1 MIKFPCD
8 TVLLLQ
14 SFHFLFFFLFL
25 LALYVSHI
33 LLKKHQLCYTYGS
46 KDFQRSTV
54 ERGNSDSFR
63 INILSADSLTTSPEN
78 ATVENKQKSE
88 NVAI

>member
-14 SFHFLFFFLFL
+14 SFHILFFFLFL

-63 INILSADSLTTSPEN
+63 INILSADGLTTSPEN
-78 ATVENKQKSE
+78 TTVENKQKSE